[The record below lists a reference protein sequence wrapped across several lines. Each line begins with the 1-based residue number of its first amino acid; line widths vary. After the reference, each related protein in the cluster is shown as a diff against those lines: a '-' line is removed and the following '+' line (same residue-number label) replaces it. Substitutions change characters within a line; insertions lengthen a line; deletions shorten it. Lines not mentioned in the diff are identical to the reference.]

1 MAITQS
7 QFITSGEFSGIGA
20 AKEDFVTSNKLP
32 RLEKLLAS
40 FALKVIKDAQRNL
53 KKANT
58 IDTGNINQIVFE
70 VEQNGVSFSVT
81 IGYYANNPASKYFD
95 FINKG
100 VKGLEGTQNTPY
112 KFKTKYAS
120 KKMVDAILKWVKHNN
135 IQPTE
140 TKKLSKI
147 ERKRKS
153 IRAMVQK
160 AKDSKVTMR
169 QLATGIAIGIK
180 KKGIKSTHYFDDALK
195 QLQDKQ
201 FKEKLQKIVKEEINI
216 SIQSTWLNK

>member
-1 MAITQS
+1 MAIS
-7 QFITSGEFSGIGA
+7 QVEFITSGEFGRIG
-20 AKEDFVTSNKLP
+20 KSQKDFTTSNKMP

-40 FALKVIKDAQRNL
+40 YASKVIKSAQQNL

-70 VEQNGVSFSVT
+70 VEQEGKSILLT

-95 FINKG
+95 YINKG
-100 VKGLEGTQNTPY
+100 VKGLEGAQNTPY
-112 KFKTKYAS
+112 KFQTKYAN

-140 TKKLSKI
+140 TKKLSKL
-147 ERKRKS
+147 EKKRKS
-153 IRAMVQK
+153 IRKMVQK
-160 AKDSKVTMR
+160 AKDNKVTLR

-180 KKGIKSTHYFDDALK
+180 KKGIKSTHYFDNALK
-195 QLQDKQ
+195 LINTTK
-201 FKEKLQKIVKEEINI
+201 FQKDI
-216 SIQSTWLNK
+216 SDAVGYEVQIAIQNSWG